1 MQNLFYLIIFI
12 FLLNGCA
19 SKKTYQEKYAIEH
32 AKSMDLYRGKYI
44 QRLLDKVR
52 RLHDE
57 VTQLPSGNYLYKWVH
72 PGKISSNN
80 ALNKVEK
87 MPDCIKWVETNQNF
101 IIVGGG
107 YNDGCVDQK

>member
-12 FLLNGCA
+12 FIFNGCA
-19 SKKTYQEKYAIEH
+19 SKKTYQEKYAYEH

-72 PGKISSNN
+72 HKKIPSNHVLKN
-80 ALNKVEK
+80 IETV
-87 MPDCIKWVETNQNF
+87 PDCIKWVETDKNL

-107 YNDGCVDQK
+107 YNDGCVGQK

>member
-12 FLLNGCA
+12 FIFNGCA
-19 SKKTYQEKYAIEH
+19 SKKTYQEKYAYEH

-72 PGKISSNN
+72 HKKIPSNHVLKN
-80 ALNKVEK
+80 IETV
-87 MPDCIKWVETNQNF
+87 PDCIKWVETDKNL